1 MSPQAGM
8 DMVHRNVTGPLGQ
21 AIDQG
26 LTTTGPAVSA
36 YGQGY
41 SQAAASQPQPVQSP
55 SHGMKQVWVGQGT
68 ELPQPATISY

>member
-1 MSPQAGM
+1 M
-8 DMVHRNVTGPLGQ
+8 DMMHRNVTGPLGQ

-26 LTTTGPAVSA
+26 LTATGPTGTA

-41 SQAAASQPQPVQSP
+41 SQAAPQPQPVQEP

-68 ELPQPATISY
+68 ELPQPVTVSY